1 MGWNL
6 TDAKNPHEEELDKLF
21 KAAKSAG
28 RTAHLLIVLAY
39 NGALRVSEALHV
51 RVSDFNWS
59 TSRMRMVPF
68 KKAGRR
74 RVKQNDGSFKA
85 VDRDL
90 PAAIEYPLPVS
101 VVKMVREYVE
111 AEGLKPSSWLFPGRT
126 GRGGCHIVK
135 LECPGGHMSKRNGQK
150 IWDAVCEKAG
160 IKVPGR
166 GIHSLKH
173 ARGTEIARKTKDPYL
188 VKEMLRHGSVSMSDH
203 YVKYVNI
210 KEQVDDIGGRF

>member
-6 TDAKNPHEEELDKLF
+6 TDAKNPHEEELVKLF
-21 KAAKSAG
+21 KAAKDAG
-28 RTAHLLIVLAY
+28 RTTHMLIVLAY
-39 NGALRVSEALHV
+39 NGALRVSEAVHV
-51 RVSDFNWS
+51 KVSDFNWS
-59 TSRMRMVPF
+59 TARMRMIPF

-85 VDRDL
+85 VERPL
-90 PAAIEYPLPVS
+90 PAPIEYPLPAS
-101 VVKMVREYVE
+101 VVKLIREYVE
-111 AEGLKPSSWLFPGRT
+111 ATGLKPTSWLFPGNVSRK
-126 GRGGCHIVK
+126 GCHIVK
-135 LECPGGHMSKRNGQK
+135 LECPGGHLSKRMAQNL
-150 IWDAVCEKAG
+150 WDAACEKAG

-173 ARGTEIARKTKDPYL
+173 ARGTEVARKTKDPYL

-210 KEQVDDIGGRF
+210 KDQVEEIGGRF